1 MASFNIVLIVIIAVL
16 LGLIVLAQAPKGGGL
31 AMGFQSSAQ
40 ISGVQRTTDFL
51 EKATWYLVIALF
63 VLSIVSASFYK
74 THQEEEGGAAPQ
86 TEQAEGGEQTGGEQ
100 APAGN

>member
-1 MASFNIVLIVIIAVL
+1 MASFIIVLIVIIAVL

-74 THQEEEGGAAPQ
+74 TKVEEEGGATPQ
-86 TEQAEGGEQTGGEQ
+86 TEQTENADQNGGEQ
-100 APAGN
+100 APTGN